1 MDAPGIFCAK
11 VTRRYAEVKVP
22 VLVAEHDVV
31 PDELLLVEDK
41 SNKEEED
48 DGPPQAIGG
57 TGGRLIAGG

>member
-1 MDAPGIFCAK
+1 VDAPGIFRAK